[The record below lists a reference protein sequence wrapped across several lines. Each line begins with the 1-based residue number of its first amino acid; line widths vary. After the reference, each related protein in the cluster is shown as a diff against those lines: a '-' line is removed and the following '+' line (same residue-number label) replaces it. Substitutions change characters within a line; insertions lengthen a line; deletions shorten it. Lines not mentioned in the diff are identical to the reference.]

1 MLRDEIFGTIKR
13 GGKELEER
21 LFRGFEIEDEQKEV
35 LLASLASGHHLLILG
50 PPGSGKT
57 VLAERLCSVLG
68 SIEVVE
74 GCPLNCSPEHPSCPW
89 CLEAKGR
96 GNQIKKRVLT
106 AEDRIKRVQGGGELV
121 PEDLT
126 GALDPEGALIH
137 GLRSLAAFS
146 PGKLLRSN
154 RGILLVDLI
163 DRVPERVLNT
173 LLFGLEGGSVSIGA
187 YEEKIPLDVL
197 MLATGSQKVL
207 EILPLAVLENFDIV
221 TLGHIGDRDA
231 EKRVVVTELEQAG
244 RHTILAEETVGKAVD
259 IVGCTR
265 VHHEVER
272 GVSTRGGIR
281 YAELMTSL
289 HEVGLHD
296 EMKVI
301 RGGAYGSLPHRL
313 QLAPHCDV
321 PGKRDL
327 IIDEVLDEVMGTKMA
342 KQEMTFSKDDMMSL
356 VEEIVSEDKF
366 RTPLKCGAFDLLL
379 KRVERFPDSRLAQM
393 VSRMTDQMMDELYP
407 DTVLKGDS
415 LTDDLLNDVEEA
427 RKRDERLENLRR
439 EMQAD
444 ALAETLEFLERERVL
459 ERGTTGWELS
469 RRGVSFLLDKL
480 SPNVETSN
488 LYGYGKHSTGKKLS
502 VGEGR
507 EVGVRHFRFG
517 DRYKDVS
524 FKDTL
529 REAIRNRRQEVT
541 KDDIMVT
548 TKDIRAKIDFVLVL
562 DLSGTMRQ
570 LEKLWHAKES
580 AIVLSLAAAQYG
592 DRVGVVTFSNL
603 AEVAVDI
610 TASPQRLTK
619 RVIDLELHKNAFTN
633 IGYGILKGT
642 QLFSRHRGGRASQHM
657 ILISDGD
664 ATAPDPSPKKYAL
677 RQATMAAKK
686 GITISCV
693 CINEQSSD
701 VELMKRISRIGK
713 GRIYYVGAEEMSGVL
728 LDERTTAGIS

>member
-1 MLRDEIFGTIKR
+1 MLRDEIFGTIK
-13 GGKELEER
+13 GGGNELSES
-21 LFRGFEIEDEQKEV
+21 LFQGFEIEEEQKEV
-35 LLASLASGHHLLILG
+35 LLASLASGHHLLLLG

-57 VLAERLCSVLG
+57 VLADRLCSVLND
-68 SIEVVE
+68 IEVVE
-74 GCPLNCSPEHPSCPW
+74 GCPLNCSPEQPSCPW
-89 CLEAKGR
+89 CLEAKSHGKHLKT
-96 GNQIKKRVLT
+96 QVLP
-106 AEDRIKRVQGGGELV
+106 AKDRIKRVQGGGELV

-126 GALDPEGALIH
+126 GALDPEAALLH
-137 GLRSLAAFS
+137 GLRSLTAFS
-146 PGKLLRSN
+146 PGKLLRAN
-154 RGILLVDLI
+154 HGILLVDLI
-163 DRVPERVLNT
+163 DRVPERALNT
-173 LLFGLEGGSVSIGA
+173 LLFGLEGGSITIGA
-187 YEEKIPLDVL
+187 YEEKIPLDIL

-207 EILPLAVLENFDIV
+207 EVLPLAVLENFDIV
-221 TLGHIGDRDA
+221 TLGQLADREA
-231 EKRVVVTELEQAG
+231 EKRIVIANLEQTNRDG
-244 RHTILAEETVGKAVD
+244 ILDGEYIYKAVD
-259 IVGCTR
+259 IVHGTR
-265 VHHEVER
+265 AHHEVER

-281 YAELMTSL
+281 YTELMASL
-289 HEVGLHD
+289 SEVGLHD
-296 EMKVI
+296 QEKLI

-327 IIDEVLDEVMGTKMA
+327 IVDDVLDDVLGTKTDR
-342 KQEMTFSKDDMMSL
+342 KQVSFSKDDMMSL
-356 VEEIVSEDKF
+356 VEEIVSDDKF

-379 KRVERFPDSRLAQM
+379 KRVQRFPDSKLAQM
-393 VSRMTDQMMDELYP
+393 VSRMTDEMIELYSE
-407 DTVLKGDS
+407 DLMKSDS
-415 LTDDLLNDVEEA
+415 LTDDLLSDVEAA
-427 RKRDERLENLRR
+427 RKRDEKLEQLRR
-439 EMQAD
+439 DKQAD

-459 ERGTTGWELS
+459 ERGATGWEIS
-469 RRGVSFLLDKL
+469 KRGVSFLLDKL

-502 VGEGR
+502 IGEGR

-603 AEVAVDI
+603 ADMAVDI
-610 TASPQRLTK
+610 TSSPQKLTK
-619 RVIDLELHKNAFTN
+619 RVVDLELHKNAFTN
-633 IGYGILKGT
+633 IGYGILKGS
-642 QLFSRHRGGRASQHM
+642 QLFARHRGGRASRHM

-664 ATAPDPSPKKYAL
+664 ATAPDPSPKRYAL

-713 GRIYYVGAEEMSGVL
+713 GRIYYVGTEEMTTAL
-728 LDERTTAGIS
+728 LDERVTAGIA

>member
-1 MLRDEIFGTIKR
+1 MLRDEIFGTIR
-13 GGKELEER
+13 GGGKGLSER
-21 LFRGFEIEDEQKEV
+21 LFQGFEIEEEQKEV

-57 VLAERLCSVLG
+57 VLADRLCSVL
-68 SIEVVE
+68 SDIEVVE

-89 CLEAKGR
+89 CLEAKAHGK
-96 GNQIKKRVLT
+96 QIKTQVLP
-106 AEDRIKRVQGGGELV
+106 AKNRIKRVQGGGELV

-126 GALDPEGALIH
+126 GALDPEAALLY
-137 GLRSLAAFS
+137 GLRSLSAFS
-146 PGKLLRSN
+146 PGKLLRAN

-163 DRVPERVLNT
+163 DRVPERALNT
-173 LLFGLEGGSVSIGA
+173 LLFGLEGGSVTIGA
-187 YEEKIPLDVL
+187 YEEKIPLDIL

-207 EILPLAVLENFDIV
+207 EILPLAVLENFDII
-221 TLGHIGDRDA
+221 TLGQLADMDA
-231 EKRVVVTELEQAG
+231 EKRIVTANLAQTYHDG
-244 RHTILAEETVGKAVD
+244 ILDSDDISKAVD
-259 IVGCTR
+259 IVRGTR
-265 VHHEVER
+265 THHEVER
-272 GVSTRGGIR
+272 GVSTRGGLR
-281 YAELMTSL
+281 YTELMASL
-289 HEVGLHD
+289 REVGLSD
-296 EMKVI
+296 QEKLI

-327 IIDEVLDEVMGTKMA
+327 IVDDVLDDVLGTKTDR
-342 KQEMTFSKDDMMSL
+342 KQVSFSKDDMMSL
-356 VEEIVSEDKF
+356 VEEIVSDDKF

-379 KRVERFPDSRLAQM
+379 KRVQRFPDSKLAQM
-393 VSRMTDQMMDELYP
+393 VSRMTDEMIELYSE
-407 DTVLKGDS
+407 DLMKSDS
-415 LTDDLLNDVEEA
+415 LTEDLLNDVEAA
-427 RKRDERLENLRR
+427 RKRDERLEQLRR
-439 EMQAD
+439 DKQAD

-459 ERGTTGWELS
+459 ERGTTGWEIS
-469 RRGVSFLLDKL
+469 KRGVSFLLDKL

-502 VGEGR
+502 IGEGR

-603 AEVAVDI
+603 ADVAVDI
-610 TASPQRLTK
+610 TSSPQKLTK
-619 RVIDLELHKNAFTN
+619 RVVDLELHKNAFTN
-633 IGYGILKGT
+633 IGYGILKGS
-642 QLFSRHRGGRASQHM
+642 QLFARHRGGRASQHM

-664 ATAPDPSPKKYAL
+664 ATAPDPSPKRYAL

-713 GRIYYVGAEEMSGVL
+713 GRIYYVGTEEMSTAL
-728 LDERTTAGIS
+728 LDERITAGIS